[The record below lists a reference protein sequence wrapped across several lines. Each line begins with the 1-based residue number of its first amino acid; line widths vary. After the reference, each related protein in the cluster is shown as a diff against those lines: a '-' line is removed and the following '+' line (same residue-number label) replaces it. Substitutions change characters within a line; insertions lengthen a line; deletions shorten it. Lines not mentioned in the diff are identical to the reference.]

1 MTFYGGA
8 RGEGRILSIFE
19 KMKGLG
25 GVLCLAGVLGGAA
38 FGQEA
43 ALPAGSYAID
53 PSHSTLRFSVS
64 HLGFSDYVMSFD
76 RFDAD
81 LELDPAAPGG
91 AMLSVTVDPS
101 SLDVPAPPE
110 GFMDELMGETWL
122 NVAAHPEITF
132 VSKGVEMTGEETATV
147 TGDLTLLGVTK
158 PVEVAVTFNG
168 GYAGHPFDPNAR
180 VGFSGTGRFSRSDF
194 GMGFGVPA
202 PGTTMGVGDT
212 VSVEVEAE
220 FTGPALEETKDQD

>member
-1 MTFYGGA
+1 
-8 RGEGRILSIFE
+8 
-19 KMKGLG
+19 MKGLG
-25 GVLCLAGVLGGAA
+25 GVLPLAVVLGGAA
-38 FGQEA
+38 FAQEA
-43 ALPAGSYAID
+43 SLPAGSYALD

-91 AMLSVTVDPS
+91 AALSVTVDPS

-110 GFMDELMGETWL
+110 GFMGELMGESWL

-132 VSKGVEMTGEETATV
+132 VSTAVEMTGDKTATV

-158 PVEVAVTFNG
+158 PVVLEVTFNG

-180 VGFSGTGRFSRSDF
+180 VGFSGTGRFSRSEF